1 MAKAKS
7 DDIRWL
13 DDVVDA
19 DYTAAESYL
28 SILYHA
34 ERLAKVLAR
43 LKTAA
48 VVEFKAV
55 DLFRASR
62 LPALDPSEPNVKKE
76 RKKILKGERLSPLL
90 LLRDE
95 QNGKVEIA
103 DGYHRLC
110 AINDYDPEAAIR
122 CKIV

>member
-1 MAKAKS
+1 MAKSKS
-7 DDIRWL
+7 DGIRWL
-13 DDVVDA
+13 DDVVED
-19 DYTAAESYL
+19 DYTASGAYL
-28 SILYHA
+28 SILYQA
-34 ERLAKVLAR
+34 DRVGKVLAKLR
-43 LKTAA
+43 DAPI
-48 VVEFKAV
+48 VEFKAV

-62 LPALDPSEPNVKKE
+62 LPPLDRSDPNVKKE
-76 RKKILKGERLSPLL
+76 HKKIMKGESLSPLL

-110 AINDYDPEAAIR
+110 AINGYDPEAAIR

>member
-1 MAKAKS
+1 MAKSKAE
-7 DDIRWL
+7 DLRWL
-13 DDVVDA
+13 DEVLDA

-34 ERLAKVLAR
+34 ERVAKILAR
-43 LKTAA
+43 LKEAS

-62 LPALDPSEPNVKKE
+62 LPALDASDPNVKKE
-76 RKKILKGERLSPLL
+76 RKKILKGTCLSPLL

-122 CKIV
+122 CKII